1 MPKGSRFTQRL
12 KLPPGPDRGRAACTS
27 SSTPTTK
34 HGSHH
39 VHKRVPLPCRTES
52 KVDLADRSR
61 GLSIH
66 CVVSHLA
73 DLIREEVKTRRTS
86 LTSGIRSHWTC
97 LSYLATRLCHAF
109 VPAPRWT
116 RISFP
121 TLTRSTDSPTPACT
135 AWIASWRKLSEA
147 SLVTISSSE
156 VEVEVV
162 PVGVDAPEEDDD
174 EAREDFARGELGG
187 G

>member
-1 MPKGSRFTQRL
+1 MN
-12 KLPPGPDRGRAACTS
+12 
-27 SSTPTTK
+27 
-34 HGSHH
+34 
-39 VHKRVPLPCRTES
+39 
-52 KVDLADRSR
+52 LADRSR
-61 GLSIH
+61 GLSA
-66 CVVSHLA
+66 CELRQPAASYRTVE
-73 DLIREEVKTRRTS
+73 RELLTS

-121 TLTRSTDSPTPACT
+121 TLTRSTDSPTPTCT
-135 AWIASWRKLSEA
+135 AWIASCRKLSEA

-156 VEVEVV
+156 EEEEEVLLV
-162 PVGVDAPEEDDD
+162 PFGVDTPEEG
-174 EAREDFARGELGG
+174 EARDFARGELGG

>member
-1 MPKGSRFTQRL
+1 M
-12 KLPPGPDRGRAACTS
+12 
-27 SSTPTTK
+27 
-34 HGSHH
+34 
-39 VHKRVPLPCRTES
+39 
-52 KVDLADRSR
+52 DLADRSR
-61 GLSIH
+61 GLSA
-66 CVVSHLA
+66 CELRQPAASYRTVE
-73 DLIREEVKTRRTS
+73 REWLTS

-135 AWIASWRKLSEA
+135 AWTASCKKLSEA

-156 VEVEVV
+156 EEEVL
-162 PVGVDAPEEDDD
+162 PIGVDTPDEDDD
-174 EAREDFARGELGG
+174 EASDFARGELGG